1 MSQPL
6 PSSDFNPQP
15 KRETARLASVPDV
28 PTGGLGGRAIDP
40 AQEIGNLINQLQSGM
55 HEARQQIAQV
65 EHERDELRVQLIEAR
80 TRLDEA
86 TERLVKVSNHDAE
99 TREKFVEV
107 TSVIRER
114 DELLESVDLYQ
125 KSIAELQR
133 RIDAMQKQEMDL
145 QRQRGAV
152 IIERDR
158 ALKERGTYLT
168 ERDEARGRL
177 AETQRHTV
185 SLRQARDAAQ
195 SQCHDLQN
203 KVCDL
208 EDQVHELTHDLR
220 DARAQ
225 SPNVEQI
232 SRERDEA
239 VAARQQLT
247 AQLEQITRELETQRQ
262 QITKL
267 TEQQSQLAMSDTGHA
282 SALAEARQEVLKLTQ
297 ERDAARIQ
305 AQDHWLE
312 IDRLRAHIEMTAS
325 GATLPDAVPASPS
338 EREALLEQDLAGTQ
352 KSRDAALVSLQ
363 AAQKQIEYI
372 ARERD
377 LIRQQGIDRSIAM
390 EEEHKAA
397 LEKAGTGRN
406 VSPDLE
412 LRLEALARERD
423 QALEKAHN
431 FEGQRLAS
439 IDLAAQLD
447 AARREIRT
455 LTADLAEARL
465 EAKAHH
471 AHQGHHTSHGH
482 HAHPLPGAHHAKQ
495 PPPLPAKAAALHPDA
510 PAPAVAKPAK
520 PVAAT
525 PAPAPELDD
534 DVLSEKEAKGLLTEI
549 KKCHLAF
556 SKTPTDFS
564 LLNELHCQL
573 QHFAERA
580 RVSGFLGIYRIS
592 RAFSNLAQD
601 LYRYP
606 EQVNPSTMRT
616 INLTTELIGTL
627 LKQKNYAALKDPAR
641 ATVFAVDDDADNCD
655 AIRMAMESIGMRT
668 RSAQEPAVALAE
680 MAADHYDLIFLDVA
694 LPHMDGFELCQH
706 IRELPNHVHT
716 PVVFLTGLTTIENR
730 VQSSLSGG
738 NDFVGKPFNLHE
750 LALKAVALVLKSS
763 LHLE

>member
-6 PSSDFNPQP
+6 PIPHFSPQP

-28 PTGGLGGRAIDP
+28 PAGGLGGRAIDP

-55 HEARQQIAQV
+55 QEARQQIAQV
-65 EHERDELRVQLIEAR
+65 EHERDELRAQLAEAR
-80 TRLDEA
+80 ARLDEA
-86 TERLVKVSNHDAE
+86 TERLVKISNHEAE

-114 DELLESVDLYQ
+114 DELLESVDLHQ

-133 RIDAMQKQEMDL
+133 RIDAMLKQEMDL

-152 IIERDR
+152 ILERDR
-158 ALKERGTYLT
+158 ALKERSTYLA

-177 AETQRHTV
+177 AEAQKQTV

-203 KVCDL
+203 KVGEL

-220 DARAQ
+220 DAHAK

-232 SRERDEA
+232 TRERDGAIAERNQIA
-239 VAARQQLT
+239 GR
-247 AQLEQITRELETQRQ
+247 LEQATRELEDQRQ
-262 QITKL
+262 QIAKL

-282 SALAEARQEVLKLTQ
+282 SALAEARQEVLKLTH

-325 GATLPDAVPASPS
+325 GATLPNTEPIPPAG
-338 EREALLEQDLAGTQ
+338 REVELEKELVASQ
-352 KSRDAALVSLQ
+352 KSRDAALISLQ
-363 AAQKQIEYI
+363 AAQKQIEHI
-372 ARERD
+372 ARDRD
-377 LIRQQGIDRSIAM
+377 QVRQQGIDRSIAM

-397 LEKAGTGRN
+397 LEKAGAGKGH
-406 VSPDLE
+406 SPELE
-412 LRLEALARERD
+412 QRLEALARERD
-423 QALEKAHN
+423 QALEKAQN
-431 FEGQRLAS
+431 FEEQRLAS

-465 EAKAHH
+465 EAKASQ
-471 AHQGHHTSHGH
+471 ARQQSGK
-482 HAHPLPGAHHAKQ
+482 L
-495 PPPLPAKAAALHPDA
+495 PPPLPAK
-510 PAPAVAKPAK
+510 VASPRLG
-520 PVAAT
+520 VAAPT
-525 PAPAPELDD
+525 PAPAKPAAATAAPAAELDD
-534 DVLSEKEAKGLLTEI
+534 EVLSEKEAKGLLAEI
-549 KKCHLAF
+549 RRCHTAF

-580 RVSGFLGIYRIS
+580 RVSGFLGLYRIS
-592 RAFSNLAQD
+592 HAFSNLAQD

-627 LKQKNYAALKDPAR
+627 LKQKNYGALKDPAR
-641 ATVFAVDDDADNCD
+641 STVFAVDDDADNCE

-668 RSAQEPAVALAE
+668 RSAQEPAIALAE
-680 MAADHYDLIFLDVA
+680 ISADSYDLIFLDVA

-706 IRELPNHVHT
+706 IRELPNHAHT

-750 LALKAVALVLKSS
+750 LALKAVSLVLRSS